1 MTDGEYRILFMV
13 RRPYFDAI
21 VAGTKTFELRRDS
34 QRWYSMGC
42 EALRAGKKG
51 RLAIAVFMC
60 GRQRVHR
67 RRIVDVRW
75 IENAEVALGRAPT
88 QEELEF
94 LGDGEVILF
103 EIGEVVL

>member
-13 RRPYFDAI
+13 KARYFDAI
-21 VAGTKTFELRRDS
+21 VAGTKTFEVRRYS
-34 QRWYSMGC
+34 QRWHSM
-42 EALRAGKKG
+42 ALKALKG
-51 RLAIAVFMC
+51 LDDGIPVTAVFMC
-60 GRQRVHR
+60 GRPRVHR

-75 IENAEVALGRAPT
+75 VENAEVALGRAPT

>member
-1 MTDGEYRILFMV
+1 MDAAEYRILFMV
-13 RRPYFDAI
+13 KRPYYDAI

-75 IENAEVALGRAPT
+75 IENAGVALGRSPT

-103 EIGEVVL
+103 KLGEAML

>member
-13 RRPYFDAI
+13 KAPYYDAI
-21 VAGTKTFELRRDS
+21 VAGTKTFEVRRCS
-34 QRWYSMGC
+34 KRWHGMAS
-42 EALRAGKKG
+42 EVARALDEG
-51 RLAIAVFMC
+51 RLATAVFMC
-60 GRQRVHR
+60 GRPRVHR

-75 IENAEVALGRAPT
+75 IENAGVALGRSPT

>member
-1 MTDGEYRILFMV
+1 MVEPVASKLDGVRGGSQGREGGTMTDGEYRILFMV
-13 RRPYFDAI
+13 KARYFDAI

-60 GRQRVHR
+60 GRQRVPR
-67 RRIVDVRW
+67 RRIGG
-75 IENAEVALGRAPT
+75 GR
-88 QEELEF
+88 
-94 LGDGEVILF
+94 GGEK
-103 EIGEVVL
+103 GG